1 MRLDSD
7 CEVVFFASSS
17 GHCTFDC
24 HYCIIDPIAKH
35 KPSLN
40 YEDLKFLL
48 DYFKVKL
55 FFTFSGVGDFFVSY
69 SRSEKLLSRLLDHDV
84 EIALDTNGSVLQDYP
99 DLPPEKLKK
108 IRYINLTMHYH
119 QIKRRGLLDRWPANA
134 RIFIERRFEETHP
147 DYILSP
153 PLMGE
158 WEEALQYYTDQVF
171 SYTRKPLLLVRDIK
185 IPFSDVAEAQIEM
198 LRQSFGEV
206 IAGDHQEDFGAGF
219 AGRPEVLCPA
229 GVTYFRLWNDGR
241 IQGCPNLP
249 KVPSLL
255 DCGNVKE
262 RRILVQPNLFRCD
275 SPKFCD
281 CHIIDA
287 FGKMRLPA

>member
-69 SRSEKLLSRLLDHDV
+69 SRSEKLLTRLLDHDV
-84 EIALDTNGSVLQDYP
+84 EIALDTNGSVLQDFP
-99 DLPPEKLKK
+99 DLPPDKLKK

-119 QIKRRGLLDRWPANA
+119 QIKRRGLLDRWSGNA

-158 WEEALQYYTDQVF
+158 WEEALQFYADQVF

-185 IPFSDVAEAQIEM
+185 IPFDDVAETHIEM
-198 LRQSFGEV
+198 LRQRFGEV

-219 AGRPEVLCPA
+219 SDRPEVLCPA

-262 RRILVQPNLFRCD
+262 RRILVQPNLFHCD

-287 FGKMRLPA
+287 FGKMLVPG